1 MKLTAKGQGDFTPH
15 PETDGMVKG
24 VIVDVTPP
32 KTVETPYGPKEKF
45 RIVYETDVKREDGTR
60 FCVWSQGYTPSL
72 NEKSGLRR
80 DLRKILGRDLTAQE
94 CDEFDTES
102 LVGKGVQLIV
112 QHEVRGEKTYANIAH
127 ICPDKGKALVPSG
140 KYTRVQDRE
149 EAGGEKAGYRRAE
162 QGGEAGRDDWQKCKV
177 HVGNHQGVDL
187 GDLDEAAVRKLID
200 VWVPRC
206 AKQDKQSADDRRLVA
221 ALAEAGKVLAGGGAE
236 ELDF

>member
-15 PETDGMVKG
+15 PETDGLVKA

-45 RIVYETDVKREDGTR
+45 RIVYETEMLREDGSR
-60 FCVWSQGYTPSL
+60 YCVWSPGYTPSL

-80 DLRKILGRDLTAQE
+80 DLRRILGRDLTAQE

-112 QHEVRGEKTYANIAH
+112 QHDQRGEKTYANIAH
-127 ICPDKGKALVPSG
+127 ICPDKGKALVPCG

-149 EAGGEKAGYRRAE
+149 TADGEKAGYRRAE
-162 QGGEAGRDDWQKCKV
+162 QSDEAGRDEWQKCKV
-177 HVGNHQGVDL
+177 HVGKHAGVDL
-187 GDLDEAAVRKLID
+187 GDLDEDAVRRLIE
-200 VWVPRC
+200 VWLPKHEAS
-206 AKQDKQSADDRRLVA
+206 AKKSADDKRLAA
-221 ALAEAGKVLAGGGAE
+221 ALAEAGKLVGAAKE